1 MSFVSDAWGGQISD
15 WEITEKSKLLDLLES
30 GDIIMANEGFDIQEA
45 VAKRGFLV
53 NTPHYLGSQQ
63 KQMLAYDVEKS
74 QRIAEF

>member
-15 WEITEKSKLLDLLES
+15 RKITEKSKFLDLLES
-30 GDIIMANEGFDIQEA
+30 GDMIMANQGFDIQET

-53 NTPHYLGSQQ
+53 NTPPYLGLQQ
-63 KQMLAYDVEKS
+63 KQMPAYDVEKS